1 MAKKYRKKIIAGNW
15 KMNKSVAE
23 AKELASGIKIDL
35 ANFGEA
41 DVVLCPPFTSIP
53 AVCEVVQDS
62 QIKVGAQNMHWEQS
76 GAYTG
81 EISAA
86 MLRDLYCHYVILGHS
101 ERRSYFG
108 ETDAIVNKK
117 VKAALAAHL
126 NPIVCIGETL
136 EERDAGR
143 AQEVVRSQ
151 VMKSMADLGA
161 DLAKLVLAYEPVW
174 AIGTGRTASPAQAQE
189 MHALIRSTL
198 ADMSNSDMASG
209 MRIQYG
215 GSMKPENAAELLGQP
230 DIDGGLIGGAAL
242 DALSFVKIVKSAA
255 E

>member
-15 KMNKSVAE
+15 KMNKSVSE
-23 AKELASGIKIDL
+23 ATELANGIKLDL

-41 DVVLCPPFTSIP
+41 DVVLCPPFTSIH
-53 AVCEVVQDS
+53 AVAEAVQDS
-62 QIKVGAQNMHWEQS
+62 QIKVGAQNMHWEAS

-101 ERRSYFG
+101 ERRGYFG

-143 AQEVVRSQ
+143 AQEVVRGQ
-151 VMKSMADLGA
+151 VMNSMADLGA
-161 DLAKLVLAYEPVW
+161 DLGKLVLAYEPVW
-174 AIGTGRTASPAQAQE
+174 AIGTGRTASPEQAQE
-189 MHALIRSTL
+189 MHALIRATL
-198 ADMSNSDMASG
+198 ESMSDGDVASG
-209 MRIQYG
+209 IRIQYG
-215 GSMKPENAAELLGQP
+215 GSMKPENASELLGQP

-242 DALSFVKIVKSAA
+242 DALSFVKIVESAA

>member
-1 MAKKYRKKIIAGNW
+1 MANKYRKKIIAGNW
-15 KMNKSVAE
+15 KMNKSVGE
-23 AKELASGIKIDL
+23 ATELANAIKMDL
-35 ANFGEA
+35 ANFGDA

-53 AVCEVVQDS
+53 AVCDAVQDS
-62 QIKVGAQNMHWEQS
+62 QIKVGAQNMHWEAS
-76 GAYTG
+76 GAFTG

-86 MLRDLYCHYVILGHS
+86 MLRDLYCRYVILGHS
-101 ERRSYFG
+101 ERRSYCG

-136 EERDAGR
+136 EERDSGR

-151 VMKSMADLGA
+151 VMGSMADLGA
-161 DLAKLVLAYEPVW
+161 DLGKLVLAYEPVW
-174 AIGTGRTASPAQAQE
+174 AIGTGRTATPEQAQE
-189 MHALIRSTL
+189 MHALIRNTL
-198 ADMSNSDMASG
+198 ETMSDSAMASG
-209 MRIQYG
+209 IRIQYG
-215 GSMKPENAAELLGQP
+215 GSMKPENAGELLGQP

-242 DALSFVKIVKSAA
+242 DALSFVKIVKATA